1 MRGKQGVPDTIRE
14 LIDDCQEAKNTLL
27 DIAKALKDGN
37 AKSIDTS
44 LEGVGVSEITGQ
56 RDPYKV
62 AQIDKILN
70 ASDFY
75 AYLTGDRKT
84 SGANTINLDG
94 DVLEI
99 VKAFYEGKK
108 IVVEEVS

>member
-1 MRGKQGVPDTIRE
+1 M
-14 LIDDCQEAKNTLL
+14 
-27 DIAKALKDGN
+27 
-37 AKSIDTS
+37 KSFKR
-44 LEGVGVSEITGQ
+44 GVGISEITGQ

-62 AQIDKILN
+62 TQIDKMLN
-70 ASDFY
+70 ASVY
-75 AYLTGDRKT
+75 AYLSGDRKT

-108 IVVEEVS
+108 IVVEEVSA